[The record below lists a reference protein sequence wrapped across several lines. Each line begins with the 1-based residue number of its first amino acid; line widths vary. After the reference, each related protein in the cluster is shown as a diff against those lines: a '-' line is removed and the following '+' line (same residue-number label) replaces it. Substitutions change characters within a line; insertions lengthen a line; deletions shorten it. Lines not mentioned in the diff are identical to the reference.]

1 MQRRVKSCELV
12 LDHHQSE
19 CATSLFDRAIDAID
33 AVIQLPH
40 ADRDMAE
47 NAKYGVSYDGK
58 EKFILDHGLVVMVF
72 STTKP
77 GAWLFDYCL
86 II

>member
-1 MQRRVKSCELV
+1 
-12 LDHHQSE
+12 
-19 CATSLFDRAIDAID
+19 
-33 AVIQLPH
+33 
-40 ADRDMAE
+40 MAE